1 MSCMSKPFLALR
13 RKRLAQVLVAL
24 PLSALIGACGNDE
37 ADAPRASNVSPA
49 AGSAQNSNA
58 AAVLSANPS
67 SVSAV
72 PSPAAVTI
80 QSPALPASSA
90 DPAVSAAALAPL
102 ATPVMHTVD

>member
-13 RKRLAQVLVAL
+13 RKRLALMLVAL
-24 PLSALIGACGNDE
+24 PLCALISACGNDD
-37 ADAPRASNVSPA
+37 ADAPHAGNVSPA

-67 SVSAV
+67 SVTAV

-90 DPAVSAAALAPL
+90 DPAVPAAALAPL